1 FPTASLRRSPRERYP
16 WAQVRSV
23 SSSADLASIKTAAL
37 FSVYVFLT
45 GGRVLVRPYYLAD
58 DSEHK
63 VLRTVEKISERV
75 PFRDLDS
82 AWGRFWHTIA
92 GWAERAWNAVTAV
105 WAFFVAAGKW
115 LATAFMSYVKGLTT
129 GDWTD
134 FQNNVLKPLRKA
146 LEAVISFILD
156 LVRAVFKPI
165 SDAIAAFLRAL
176 ANGVLNVWARVIDEI
191 SKANPSA
198 PYHGGVAG
206 AILSIVLFGGGI
218 IAIYAFCLG
227 LAYAGAIAKPWYF
240 VMGLIVA
247 VLIGSIVFGVMDLLH
262 AGYPAPTPQA
272 NNALYDPKF
281 GPDTI

>member
-1 FPTASLRRSPRERYP
+1 
-16 WAQVRSV
+16 
-23 SSSADLASIKTAAL
+23 
-37 FSVYVFLT
+37 
-45 GGRVLVRPYYLAD
+45 
-58 DSEHK
+58 
-63 VLRTVEKISERV
+63 
-75 PFRDLDS
+75 
-82 AWGRFWHTIA
+82 
-92 GWAERAWNAVTAV
+92 
-105 WAFFVAAGKW
+105 
-115 LATAFMSYVKGLTT
+115 MSYVKGLTT

-227 LAYAGAIAKPWYF
+227 LAYADRKSTRLNSSHTVISYAVFYLLLRSFPTRRSSDLAIAAFLRALANGVLNVWARVIDEISKANPSAPYHGGVAGAI
-240 VMGLIVA
+240 L
-247 VLIGSIVFGVMDLLH
+247 SIVLFGGGIIAIYAFCLGL
-262 AGYPAPTPQA
+262 AY
-272 NNALYDPKF
+272 
-281 GPDTI
+281 